1 MKLAAILSLIAS
13 IIYIIFQGMHPAYY
27 THLYPDISVFFDRAS
42 FFWDNQSLRNLGYNE
57 YQPGA
62 ITFFIALTPVFLID
76 KSVEAFKWALFFT
89 NSIFFVL
96 FGALL
101 IKMHKTSGV
110 FLMSILLVFL
120 GPLLL
125 FRFDFLV
132 ILLTVFSFYL
142 WEKKRK
148 EIAMIVLAFAV
159 ITKVYPII
167 FLPYLFFQ
175 SFKQGRKLEP
185 LYLFFTFSAA
195 FLIYL
200 LEYTYFL
207 QIPLNETWA
216 SYSFHNLKSVS
227 TESVW
232 ASLVYFLHFFSG
244 QSLPAMES
252 AYGINAIARASVY
265 PSIQFYNY
273 FWVFPLGI
281 FYLLYFVKNESAR
294 DLTVGVSSPDRYR
307 DKSWE
312 KIDYKF
318 LIFILLIF
326 LLFSKNLSNQ
336 YLAWFLFMVPLIDM
350 KILLRKEWVINI
362 FLIIV
367 TTILHT
373 FIYPLNYSGW
383 LAVLNTGNIDL
394 LLLWTVLISNFLLIV
409 LGIRIGIDVYKN
421 HK

>member
-1 MKLAAILSLIAS
+1 
-13 IIYIIFQGMHPAYY
+13 MHPAYY
-27 THLYPDISVFFDRAS
+27 MHLYPDVFAFFDRAS
-42 FFWDNQSLRNLGYNE
+42 FFWDHQTLKNLGYNE

-62 ITFFIALTPVFLID
+62 ITFFITLAPVFLIE
-76 KSVEAFKWALFFT
+76 KSVEAFKWALFSA
-89 NSIFFVL
+89 NSIFFILYAV
-96 FGALL
+96 LL

-110 FLMSILLVFL
+110 FLMSLFLIFL
-120 GPLLL
+120 GPILL

-167 FLPYLFFQ
+167 FLPYLLFQ
-175 SFKQGRKLEP
+175 GFKKCGKLEP
-185 LYLFFTFSAA
+185 LYLLSIFSAA

-207 QIPLNETWA
+207 QINLFDTWT
-216 SYSFHNLKSVS
+216 SYNFHSLKSIA

-232 ASLVYFLHFFSG
+232 ASLIYFWHFLSG
-244 QSLPAMES
+244 QNLPGMES
-252 AYGINAIARASVY
+252 AYGINAIARAQVY

-281 FYLLYFVKNESAR
+281 FYLLYFVKN
-294 DLTVGVSSPDRYR
+294 
-307 DKSWE
+307 KSWE

-318 LIFILLIF
+318 LTFLLLLFLIF
-326 LLFSKNLSNQ
+326 SKVLSNQ
-336 YLAWFLFMVPLIDM
+336 YLAWFLFMVPFIDI
-350 KILLRKEWVINI
+350 KTLLKKGWIINI
-362 FLIIV
+362 FLIIL

-373 FIYPLNYSGW
+373 FIYPLNYTAW
-383 LAVLNTGNIDL
+383 LEVLAGGKVDYFLVWIMIL
-394 LLLWTVLISNFLLIV
+394 SSLILPVLAIT
-409 LGIRIGIDVYKN
+409 IGFDVFKN
-421 HK
+421 EKE

>member
-1 MKLAAILSLIAS
+1 MKLAAILSLIIS

-27 THLYPDISVFFDRAS
+27 MHLYPDVFAFFDRAS
-42 FFWDNQSLRNLGYNE
+42 FFWNHQTLKNLGYNE

-62 ITFFIALTPVFLID
+62 ITFFITLAPVFLIE
-76 KSVEAFKWALFFT
+76 KSVETFKWALFFA
-89 NSIFFVL
+89 NSVFFVL
-96 FGALL
+96 YGWLL

-110 FLMSILLVFL
+110 FLMSLFLIFL
-120 GPLLL
+120 GPILL

-132 ILLTVFSFYL
+132 ILLTIFSFYL
-142 WEKKRK
+142 WEKRRK
-148 EIAMIVLAFAV
+148 ELSMFVLAFAV

-167 FLPYLFFQ
+167 FLPYLLFQ

-207 QIPLNETWA
+207 QISLSETWA
-216 SYSFHNLKSVS
+216 SFNFHNFKSVA

-232 ASLVYFLHFFSG
+232 ASLIYFFDFVSG
-244 QSLPAMES
+244 QNLPGMES
-252 AYGINAIARASVY
+252 AYGINAIARISLY

-281 FYLLYFVKNESAR
+281 FYLLYFIKN
-294 DLTVGVSSPDRYR
+294 
-307 DKSWE
+307 KSWE
-312 KIDYKF
+312 KMDYKF
-318 LIFILLIF
+318 LTFILLVF
-326 LLFSKNLSNQ
+326 LLFSKVLSNQ
-336 YLAWFLFMVPLIDM
+336 YLAWFLFMVPLIDI
-350 KILLRKEWVINI
+350 KILLRKGWIINI

-373 FIYPLNYSGW
+373 FVYPLNYSRW
-383 LAVLNTGNIDL
+383 LAVLNTGNIDV

-409 LGIRIGIDVYKN
+409 LGVRIGFDVYKN